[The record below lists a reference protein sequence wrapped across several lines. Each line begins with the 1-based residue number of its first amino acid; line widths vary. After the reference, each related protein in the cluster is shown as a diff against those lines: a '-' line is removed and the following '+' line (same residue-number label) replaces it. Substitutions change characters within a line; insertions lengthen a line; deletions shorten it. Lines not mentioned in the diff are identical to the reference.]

1 MATVKNLLLQKGH
14 EVWSVHVH
22 ETVRKTLELMEEK
35 NIGAVLVMD
44 DQKIEGIFSERDYA
58 RHVARRENLLL
69 DEHVHEF
76 MTHAVYYVSP
86 QQTVEEVMALMTS
99 KKIRHLPVMENEE
112 LVGLISIGDVVK
124 QILEDKETTI
134 VGLENYILWRDYSG

>member
-14 EVWSVHVH
+14 RVWSVQLHD
-22 ETVRKTLELMEEK
+22 TVRVTLKLMGEK

-44 DQKIEGIFSERDYA
+44 EGKIVGIFSERDYA
-58 RHVARRENLLL
+58 RHVSLRESLLL
-69 DEHVHEF
+69 DEEVHEF

-86 QQTVEEVMALMTS
+86 QETVEEVMALMTA
-99 KKIRHLPVMENEE
+99 KKIRHLPVMENEK
-112 LVGLISIGDVVK
+112 LVGLISIGDVVR

-134 VGLENYILWRDYSG
+134 VGLENYILGRDYSG